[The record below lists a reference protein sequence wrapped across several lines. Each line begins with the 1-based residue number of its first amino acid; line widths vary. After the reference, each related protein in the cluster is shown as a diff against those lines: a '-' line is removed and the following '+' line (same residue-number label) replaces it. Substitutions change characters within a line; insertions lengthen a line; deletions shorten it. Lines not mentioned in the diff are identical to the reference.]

1 MRRLDSKVLIACGLA
16 ALFGGC
22 TEREPREAPAAA
34 VDAAPVCD
42 PRQLS
47 CTGLYAPG
55 AEGWATKT
63 LAPGV
68 RAFTPSLR
76 LWTDGLD
83 KSRFIY
89 LPPGTKVNTVNM
101 DDWVFPVGTKLWKEF
116 RWKGRRIETR
126 LLWKQAEK
134 RWLRTTY
141 RWSEDESEATEV
153 KDGET
158 DVPGTDHHDIPSQA
172 QCGMCHNGKRDGVLG
187 FEAVALS
194 GDQAEGLTMRQLV
207 QEGLLT
213 DPPTTELRIPG
224 NPQEQAALGY
234 LHMNCGVSC
243 HSGSSTAMGRTS
255 GLRLRLET
263 GKLDAVE
270 KTETF
275 VTSVNA
281 RSVSVLPGVSS
292 HRVIPGKSQDS
303 ALLNRM
309 ATRSSLLQMPPLGTH
324 HVDPAGMEMVRVWID
339 QMK

>member
-1 MRRLDSKVLIACGLA
+1 MKQWANRVLLISGLA
-16 ALFGGC
+16 GLLGAC
-22 TEREPREAPAAA
+22 TEQTPPEAPATGVA
-34 VDAAPVCD
+34 AAPACD
-42 PRQLS
+42 PRQLA
-47 CTGLYAPG
+47 CTGLYAPD
-55 AEGWATKT
+55 GWATKT

-68 RAFTPSLR
+68 RSFTPSHR

-89 LPPGTKVNTVNM
+89 LPSGTKVNTANM

-126 LLWKQAEK
+126 LLWKQGEK
-134 RWLRTTY
+134 RWVKTTY
-141 RWSEDESEATEV
+141 RWSEDESEAMEL

-158 DVPGTDHHDIPSQA
+158 NVPGTDHHDIPSQA
-172 QCGMCHNGKRDGVLG
+172 QCGMCHNGKRDTVLG

-194 GDQAEGLTMRQLV
+194 GELAEGLTLRQLV

-213 DPPTTELRIPG
+213 HPPAADFRIPG

-243 HSGSSTAMGRTS
+243 HSSGSLAMGRTS
-255 GLRLRLET
+255 GLRLRLDT

-270 KTETF
+270 KTDTYL
-275 VTSVNA
+275 TSVNA
-281 RSVSVLPGVSS
+281 ASISVLPGVGPQ
-292 HRVIPGKSQDS
+292 RVVPGKSQES
-303 ALLNRM
+303 ALLTRMGNR
-309 ATRSSLLQMPPLGTH
+309 SGPLQMPPLGTH
-324 HVDPAGMEMVRVWID
+324 HVDPTGMESVRAWID